1 MNRKEALRILGL
13 DDDATADDIKIA
25 YKDLDLPDATGYR
38 CPSCGLEFMDG
49 EFVVNE
55 LNSAET
61 MLEGK

>member
-1 MNRKEALRILGL
+1 MSQWKCFNCKVAMEEV
-13 DDDATADDIKIA
+13 DDIKIA

-38 CPSCGLEFMDG
+38 CPGCGLEFMDG

-55 LNSAET
+55 LNSAEI

>member
-1 MNRKEALRILGL
+1 MEWKCFNYKVDMEEV
-13 DDDATADDIKIA
+13 DDIKIA
-25 YKDLDLPDATGYR
+25 YKDLDLPDATGLR
-38 CPSCGLEFMDG
+38 CPNCGLTFLDG

>member
-1 MNRKEALRILGL
+1 MEEV
-13 DDDATADDIKIA
+13 DDIKIA
-25 YKDLDLPDATGYR
+25 YKDLDLPDATGLR
-38 CPSCGLEFMDG
+38 CPNCGLTFLDG

>member
-1 MNRKEALRILGL
+1 M
-13 DDDATADDIKIA
+13 DDIKIA

>member
-1 MNRKEALRILGL
+1 MDMEEV
-13 DDDATADDIKIA
+13 DDIKIT
-25 YKDLDLPDATGYR
+25 YKDLELPDASVFR
-38 CPSCGLEFMDG
+38 CPGCGIEFMDG